1 MSLPTVSL
9 FGTINKIETRFSQ
22 TGTQIT
28 SFQIECSE
36 KNKDGEWENLYIK
49 GAVFNKAAEFVNNYF
64 QDGSLCVATGKLV
77 TEVYEGQDGKKKY
90 EIKLKFP
97 QIEFAPKAKNRD
109 NSSGYSEAATYN
121 SSGHTGT
128 NAPVHRETKP
138 LENNLPEIDIDED
151 EIPF

>member
-1 MSLPTVSL
+1 MSLPTVSI

-49 GAVFNKAAEFVNNYF
+49 GAVFNKSAEFVNNYF

-97 QIEFAPKAKNRD
+97 QIEFAPKAKGESSVKGGDRKPPEIVHERKPMPD
-109 NSSGYSEAATYN
+109 NSF
-121 SSGHTGT
+121 
-128 NAPVHRETKP
+128 
-138 LENNLPEIDIDED
+138 PEIDINED